1 MAIDAGALIHIVV
14 DYIIA
19 NRHKTLIA
27 ELATLSPLLLLMWFR
42 RITRASTRVSL
53 GAAQAQCRSFRR
65 EHGARFR
72 RKVARCTRQR
82 SSLCR
87 PRGVDTVATS
97 VNRDA
102 LYLRGRMFS
111 TGLRSFRSWH
121 GLIGASATDL
131 TFQPVPALCLQQT
144 FTIDI
149 YLRIYIFL
157 LRAISR
163 SSSKVGHQS
172 SSLIA
177 FIQLEIRSRKCRG
190 NSEHVSRRVQ
200 SIW

>member
-1 MAIDAGALIHIVV
+1 MAIDAGALVHIVV

-27 ELATLSPLLLLMWFR
+27 ELATLSPLLLLLWFR

-65 EHGARFR
+65 EHGARLR

-131 TFQPVPALCLQQT
+131 TFQPIPALCLQQT
-144 FTIDI
+144 FTIDRLPI
-149 YLRIYIFL
+149 YVFL
-157 LRAISR
+157 LRAVSQ
-163 SSSKVGHQS
+163 SSSEMDRQS

-177 FIQLEIRSRKCRG
+177 SIQVDIRSRKCRG